1 MASRCWCWALPTA
14 VTSRRTPSARPSGCA
29 TSCWRPVPVSSG
41 TIRTSTPTTFAA
53 SGSSRTSSDPG
64 NRCVSPCSRRRTTST
79 ANWTRRACR
88 AWSCS
93 STVATRWTV
102 NGSIAQAW
110 GMSES
115 VADGPIGPPSVGM
128 AAGRGVWVVLPTYNE
143 RENLEPIAAA
153 ILSALPEASLLVVD
167 DRSPDGTGELADTIA
182 ARERRVSVLHRPLKE
197 GLGVAY
203 RDGFRWVLE
212 RPETRA
218 VVQMDADFS
227 HDPATLPRMLAPLM
241 GNADLVL
248 GTRYMPGGSTV
259 GWPWYRKLISR
270 GGTVFA
276 RTVLMLPYR
285 DLTGG
290 FKAWRRELIDA
301 IRLRE
306 TSGSGYGFQIETTWW
321 AHRRGATIVQVP
333 IVFRERV
340 VGTSK
345 MSGGIVREAM
355 LLVLRLRW
363 GAIRDAIARS

>member
-1 MASRCWCWALPTA
+1 M
-14 VTSRRTPSARPSGCA
+14 SA
-29 TSCWRPVPVSSG
+29 
-41 TIRTSTPTTFAA
+41 
-53 SGSSRTSSDPG
+53 
-64 NRCVSPCSRRRTTST
+64 
-79 ANWTRRACR
+79 
-88 AWSCS
+88 
-93 STVATRWTV
+93 
-102 NGSIAQAW
+102 
-110 GMSES
+110 S
-115 VADGPIGPPSVGM
+115 VAETAAAPTVGL

-153 ILSALPEASLLVVD
+153 ILAALPEGSLLVVD

-182 ARERRVSVLHRPLKE
+182 AREARVSVLHRPGKQ
-197 GLGVAY
+197 GLGAAY

-248 GTRYMPGGSTV
+248 GTRYMKGGSTV

-270 GGTVFA
+270 GGTIFA

-306 TSGSGYGFQIETTWW
+306 TSGSGYGFQIETTWCE
-321 AHRRGATIVQVP
+321 HRPGPDHVPGARGRLVED
-333 IVFRERV
+333 ERRHRPR
-340 VGTSK
+340 GHAARPSAAL
-345 MSGGIVREAM
+345 E
-355 LLVLRLRW
+355 
-363 GAIRDAIARS
+363 RDPRRTPCRPVTPAASMNRAVCT